1 MGFFEVN
8 KLQLQ
13 VMANKGFD
21 VDSGSNIKETTLLY
35 DDQELNAPTF
45 FFNNGYNG
53 IEFEV
58 SIVMRE
64 DYFYKGRAYMDYL
77 NQWDKWNTVVSVVT
91 DAMDIPNGKYVMRI
105 KNKKQT
111 GPRQSIW
118 ELRFKQYYEN
128 SLSFE
133 SMYTYKTSSLSA
145 IDQTLMKYREID
157 YYSTKEA
164 ILALQQKLQQKGCWD
179 DTVKE
184 TNGRTVVVPTED
196 GPDFMKRV
204 PNGVWD
210 HQMKGDIFG
219 FQVMFG
225 LGSSK
230 QGKCDEETIQ
240 TLIGDEYEH
249 QGFIHQGR
257 YNMGL

>member
-1 MGFFEVN
+1 
-8 KLQLQ
+8 
-13 VMANKGFD
+13 
-21 VDSGSNIKETTLLY
+21 
-35 DDQELNAPTF
+35 
-45 FFNNGYNG
+45 
-53 IEFEV
+53 
-58 SIVMRE
+58 
-64 DYFYKGRAYMDYL
+64 
-77 NQWDKWNTVVSVVT
+77 
-91 DAMDIPNGKYVMRI
+91 
-105 KNKKQT
+105 
-111 GPRQSIW
+111 
-118 ELRFKQYYEN
+118 
-128 SLSFE
+128 
-133 SMYTYKTSSLSA
+133 MYTYKTSSLSA

-184 TNGRTVVVPTED
+184 TNGRTVVINTDD

>member
-1 MGFFEVN
+1 MTFFEVN

-13 VMANKGFD
+13 VVASNGFD

-45 FFNNGYNG
+45 YFNNGYNG
-53 IEFEV
+53 IEFEI

-64 DYFYKGRAYMDYL
+64 DYFYKNRAYMDYL

-91 DAMDIPNGKYVMRI
+91 DAMDVPNGKYVMRI

-111 GPRQSIW
+111 GSRQSIW
-118 ELRFKQYYEN
+118 KLRFKQFYEN

-249 QGFIHQGR
+249 TGFIHQGR